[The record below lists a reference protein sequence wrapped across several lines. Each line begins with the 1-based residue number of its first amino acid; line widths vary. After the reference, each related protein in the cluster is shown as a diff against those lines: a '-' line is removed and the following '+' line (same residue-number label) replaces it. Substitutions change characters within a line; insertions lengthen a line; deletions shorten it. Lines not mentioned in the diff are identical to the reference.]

1 MYRAGKLYEGD
12 TFLYGGN
19 VVWFTPF
26 KKDLLSYINNHGK
39 GSVDNFFIVSVV
51 DLEINKPLDI
61 RWYSSTFCGWNIIAD
76 IISTNGYGAGYINPK
91 APERTMGK
99 VLTLVAR
106 WDITHYAQVKGYDSL
121 IMRDYPGTNSSMK
134 GESYVVFSSS
144 QITNPRTIKVSLS
157 KKIAGKDKYY
167 ENAEKDFGNRMEK
180 MLSED
185 FGILSPKVD
194 VTFYEEEHNYCP
206 LNFDIEYNNG
216 RWEVGIFDCE
226 NEEPSLFWETMREEI
241 EDEIKRKDI
250 KKIASIEAENDYDSC
265 DYFRG
270 IRMDEALEACKVGHL
285 IRYSVEAMS
294 IDWEVIEYV
303 LGRDVT
309 EKQVDRFIKNT
320 VPWKNKH
327 KGVNFTTDSSNS
339 EGFGEISV
347 GVDIV
352 GNVAEFGDTYAMA
365 EKPENCI
372 VIALKY
378 NNEYYKPKEF
388 LNKFNNMEKKSISF
402 PVRKNLDYQ
411 MELGIEEE
419 KEHKDTYNDVV
430 NDVENDGVIDMTF
443 EEFTSDIASDHLE
456 EDEQYYTKLK
466 KVMNTKN
473 EKTIKQEVEDIN
485 KQTQEI
491 KKIREEMEEE
501 FDEWHKEDS
510 EKLKNKAMVQNIK
523 DGIEDIRN
531 EYKKIMAEVVDEVPE
546 TEEVTEVIGD
556 EANVSMEPSIETVV
570 DTMEPVQEEITP
582 TNTFYNICSEQGAS
596 QIYSQLLEQ
605 FKANFPTALT
615 YKNIFQTASGAG
627 LVESM
632 DRYELISIMNMVA
645 QEVSLP
651 RIDFAG
657 YFQPEDELIER
668 GDIRGHEN
676 SITYNNDDVDVN
688 EVMSEYDNE
697 SPSLFS
703 IDRILDERLKM
714 MNWNVGD
721 VVEQSKAMLRDK
733 LKGIKKNAMISKYLL
748 LDVKANKI
756 STNGNMIDGI
766 VKYQVRLQTLAGNRN
781 RRVTKDIEI
790 PIEIRG
796 EKIVHPREFVYKG
809 ENMPLSTY
817 FLNEVMEK

>member
-1 MYRAGKLYEGD
+1 LYEGE

-26 KKDLLSYINNHGK
+26 KKDLISYINNHGK

-157 KKIAGKDKYY
+157 KKNK
-167 ENAEKDFGNRMEK
+167 
-180 MLSED
+180 
-185 FGILSPKVD
+185 
-194 VTFYEEEHNYCP
+194 
-206 LNFDIEYNNG
+206 
-216 RWEVGIFDCE
+216 
-226 NEEPSLFWETMREEI
+226 
-241 EDEIKRKDI
+241 
-250 KKIASIEAENDYDSC
+250 ND
-265 DYFRG
+265 
-270 IRMDEALEACKVGHL
+270 
-285 IRYSVEAMS
+285 
-294 IDWEVIEYV
+294 
-303 LGRDVT
+303 
-309 EKQVDRFIKNT
+309 
-320 VPWKNKH
+320 
-327 KGVNFTTDSSNS
+327 
-339 EGFGEISV
+339 
-347 GVDIV
+347 
-352 GNVAEFGDTYAMA
+352 
-365 EKPENCI
+365 
-372 VIALKY
+372 
-378 NNEYYKPKEF
+378 
-388 LNKFNNMEKKSISF
+388 MEKKSISN

-411 MELGIEEE
+411 MEMGMEEE
-419 KEHKDTYNDVV
+419 KEHRDTYNDVV

-473 EKTIKQEVEDIN
+473 EKTTKQDIQDIN

-605 FKANFPTALT
+605 FKANFPTSLT

-817 FLNEVMEK
+817 FLNDVMEK